1 MRVSDLTGDVDRV
14 QSKYETQLNGM
25 TDESNEQ
32 RDRAITLE
40 KELDEAK
47 KEIELLEGETADL
60 NDTVETMEK
69 NMVAVRADFSSR
81 MDAAREETTV
91 QTEEYEGQLEKL
103 QNELDAKKKESREVV
118 ASNEARQ
125 TRSLFLSC

>member
-60 NDTVETMEK
+60 NDTVEAMEK

-91 QTEEYEGQLEKL
+91 QTEEYEGQFEKL
-103 QNELDAKKKESREVV
+103 QNELDAEKKESREVV

>member
-60 NDTVETMEK
+60 NDTVEAMEK

-103 QNELDAKKKESREVV
+103 QNELDAEKKESREVV

>member
-1 MRVSDLTGDVDRV
+1 MCVSDLTGDVDRV

-60 NDTVETMEK
+60 NDTVEAMEK

-125 TRSLFLSC
+125 TR

>member
-1 MRVSDLTGDVDRV
+1 LRVSDLTGDVDRV

-60 NDTVETMEK
+60 NDTVEAMEK

>member
-1 MRVSDLTGDVDRV
+1 MSDLTGDVDRV

-60 NDTVETMEK
+60 NDTVEAMEK

-103 QNELDAKKKESREVV
+103 QNELDAEKKESREVV

>member
-60 NDTVETMEK
+60 NDTVEAMEK